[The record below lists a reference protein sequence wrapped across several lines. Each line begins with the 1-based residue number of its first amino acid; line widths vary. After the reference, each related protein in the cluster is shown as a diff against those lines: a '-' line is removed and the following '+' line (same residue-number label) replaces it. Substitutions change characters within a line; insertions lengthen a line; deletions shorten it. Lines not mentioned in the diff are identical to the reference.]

1 MLDGTTFGW
10 GVRLKPMTQPISDLT
25 QLLRS
30 MAPERQEGVYV
41 FVQLPRGFREW
52 SVEPLAT
59 FREKEGASAIL
70 RAEDALY
77 LNLTPLFHAAWI
89 TLTVTSD
96 LQAVGLTAAVAAA
109 LAERGISCNV
119 VAAACHD
126 HLFVPV
132 DRADEAM
139 ETLRTLSR
147 TTAAR

>member
-1 MLDGTTFGW
+1 MS
-10 GVRLKPMTQPISDLT
+10 RPISDLN
-25 QLLRS
+25 QLLRA
-30 MAPERQEGVYV
+30 MEPVLQEGVYV
-41 FVQLPRGFREW
+41 FVRLPRGPREW

-59 FREKEGASAIL
+59 FREREGMSAIL

-77 LNLTPLFHAAWI
+77 LNLKPLFHAAWI

-96 LQAVGLTAAVAAA
+96 LHAVGLTAAVAGA

-132 DRADEAM
+132 DLAQEAM
-139 ETLRTLSR
+139 DALRRLQQS
-147 TTAAR
+147 A